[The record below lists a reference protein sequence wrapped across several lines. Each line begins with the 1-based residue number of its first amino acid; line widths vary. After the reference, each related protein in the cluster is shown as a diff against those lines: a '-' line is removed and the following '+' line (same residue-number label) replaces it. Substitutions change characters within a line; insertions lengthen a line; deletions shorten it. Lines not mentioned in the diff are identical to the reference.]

1 MTSFAVEILTPARRV
16 FAGES
21 ESIVLPGSEGSFG
34 VLAGHVP
41 LLARLAAG
49 RIMVRQGAQ
58 EPVQKPGGGA
68 TATPKKSESKAPKE
82 PVKKIPRDVP
92 VGASHV
98 YRDKAGNIKGY
109 ALNGTYHEYKAK

>member
-1 MTSFAVEILTPARRV
+1 MTSFALEILTPARRV

-58 EPVQKPGGGA
+58 EHYFKCGPGVADVDQKHVTVLVDSA
-68 TATPKKSESKAPKE
+68 EEDRPKKA
-82 PVKKIPRDVP
+82 
-92 VGASHV
+92 
-98 YRDKAGNIKGY
+98 
-109 ALNGTYHEYKAK
+109 